1 MFQTILAPQV
11 RSARQASSV
20 LARIQALWTGWQAR
34 RAERQVV
41 KHLRGLDPYLARDI
55 GLDRD
60 ALWQLR
66 PELRLLEYSFRVA
79 AGCTGKND

>member
-11 RSARQASSV
+11 RSARPASSV
-20 LARIQALWTGWQAR
+20 LSRLDALWTGWQAR

-41 KHLRGLDPYLARDI
+41 KHLRGFDPHLAKDI
-55 GLDRD
+55 GLDRE

-66 PELRLLEYSFRVA
+66 PELRCAVESE
-79 AGCTGKND
+79 